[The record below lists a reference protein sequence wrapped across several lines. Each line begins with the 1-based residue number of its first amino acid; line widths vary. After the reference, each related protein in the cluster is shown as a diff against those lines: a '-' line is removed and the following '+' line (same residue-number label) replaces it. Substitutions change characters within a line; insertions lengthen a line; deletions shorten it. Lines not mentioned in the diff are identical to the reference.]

1 MLSDETKRKT
11 YDTYGM
17 AGDPFTGSQG
27 GYPGAQTNTGQG
39 GFRGYEYYQS
49 QVDPEELFR
58 KIFGDAFSRGGFGNH
73 EWSNDAEQNAF
84 NSQKITQVTSLSL
97 FSSFSFLWKKIF

>member
-1 MLSDETKRKT
+1 M
-11 YDTYGM
+11 G
-17 AGDPFTGSQG
+17 GDPFSSGQG
-27 GYPGAQTNTGQG
+27 TYPGAQGGPSQG

-73 EWSNDAEQNAF
+73 EWTNGADQDAF
-84 NSQKITQVTSLSL
+84 NNQRITQVTFLPCNYFFGKFLFFSLVSTG
-97 FSSFSFLWKKIF
+97 FNISRSCTWR

>member
-1 MLSDETKRKT
+1 MGGE
-11 YDTYGM
+11 
-17 AGDPFTGSQG
+17 PFSSSQES
-27 GYPGAQTNTGQG
+27 YPGTRDRPNDPGQG

-73 EWSNDAEQNAF
+73 EWSNDAEQNGF
-84 NSQKITQVTSLSL
+84 NSQKITQVRTFHFHPLFYLISSI
-97 FSSFSFLWKKIF
+97 FSS